1 MDNQDKELYYALEI
15 IERYVYYYRDS
26 DIADKVKEIFFDI
39 FYQEIKE
46 IRQILKKA
54 ETEEEEED

>member
-26 DIADKVKEIFFDI
+26 DITNKVKEIFFDI

-46 IRQILKKA
+46 IKEILKKA
-54 ETEEEEED
+54 ETEEEED